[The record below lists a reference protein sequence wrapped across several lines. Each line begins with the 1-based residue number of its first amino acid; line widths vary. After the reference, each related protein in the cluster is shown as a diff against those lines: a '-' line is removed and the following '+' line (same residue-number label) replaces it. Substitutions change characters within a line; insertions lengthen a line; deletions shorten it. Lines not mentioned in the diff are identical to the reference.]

1 MGNSSE
7 SIERGRGIHRVVDSP
22 AQEAVCLVD
31 GATGEHVLPSVIVVE
46 VARLSV
52 PPVLEFAG
60 LCVCACAFSVWKRA
74 ATCTY
79 YTHRGFTTAGTLYS
93 YSARRRTDRTNYWIA
108 FSVQPRVDFTAG
120 CESFQRY
127 DQKAPLTDRCGF
139 TIIQSAGTPP
149 PLTPLFKAGTK

>member
-7 SIERGRGIHRVVDSP
+7 SIERGREIHRVVDSP

-79 YTHRGFTTAGTLYS
+79 YTHRGFTTAGTLQLLRTTPDGPDQLLDRFFS
-93 YSARRRTDRTNYWIA
+93 SASRQLYRR
-108 FSVQPRVDFTAG
+108 
-120 CESFQRY
+120 
-127 DQKAPLTDRCGF
+127 L
-139 TIIQSAGTPP
+139 
-149 PLTPLFKAGTK
+149 